1 MRGPGSYFTKEEMQA
16 GMPPGHRPSYL
27 CIEDPLVPGNDVG
40 KSSYGALQ
48 VKQAFDWAY
57 SQLSRAV
64 RGGAG
69 STCLSRIV
77 QIDQE
82 TVTYRHWIKVHHP
95 LAPDTELGLETLRGG
110 MVRLEH
116 DRMVPVVSAL
126 DTAGDSYHSDASEGG
141 ASSLSCRSERSESPE
156 PELTQIS
163 GHDTSG
169 PDTGDSSGQEESGDS
184 EGEGGAEQGRGEAG
198 GDKGAG
204 GGEGAGTPSSAMS
217 ISPANSEVGSRCGG
231 GLARATS
238 GPSSASSSQTSS
250 TSSLPAAAVSGAG
263 ARLAGAA
270 PYVPKKRYDW
280 GKIRKSAPDR
290 ADLDTNWRQQP
301 SGPPSDKSS
310 TSSCGSSSSGEREAH
325 QTKPGDTAEVA
336 GKPAA
341 KVSTPGSGEAAVGK
355 VVAGDNSRGGRADLD
370 TNWRDHVTSS
380 LPPSGAAKG
389 KYKNKNQKSTE
400 KGLSD

>member
-1 MRGPGSYFTKEEMQA
+1 MKAATTAFTFKTLLRHYA
-16 GMPPGHRPSYL
+16 KR
-27 CIEDPLVPGNDVG
+27 
-40 KSSYGALQ
+40 ALFQ

-126 DTAGDSYHSDASEGG
+126 DTTGDSYHSDASEGG

-163 GHDTSG
+163 GRESS
-169 PDTGDSSGQEESGDS
+169 GDSSGQEESGDS
-184 EGEGGAEQGRGEAG
+184 EAEGGGAEQGRGEAG
-198 GDKGAG
+198 GEKGAG

-231 GLARATS
+231 GLARASS

-250 TSSLPAAAVSGAG
+250 TSSLPAAAVAGAG
-263 ARLAGAA
+263 ARLGGAA

-280 GKIRKSAPDR
+280 GKIRQTKPDR

-310 TSSCGSSSSGEREAH
+310 TSSCGSSSGGEREAGAH
-325 QTKPGDTAEVA
+325 QTKPGDSAEVA
-336 GKPAA
+336 GKAAA
-341 KVSTPGSGEAAVGK
+341 KVSSSGSGEAAAVK
-355 VVAGDNSRGGRADLD
+355 VVAGEGREGRADLD

-400 KGLSD
+400 KGMSD